1 MAMCL
6 LNGLVDLYHQNLNAF
21 DFPGEREMCNIVSFP
36 IYILS
41 VAANDNIVQITFY
54 LANT

>member
-36 IYILS
+36 IS
-41 VAANDNIVQITFY
+41 VAANDNIVQITF
-54 LANT
+54 

>member
-6 LNGLVDLYHQNLNAF
+6 LNGLVNLYHQNLNAF

-41 VAANDNIVQITFY
+41 VTANDNIVQITF
-54 LANT
+54 